1 MNGSALKDEREA
13 DGIALRCAE
22 QRGAKVTDSPKTR
35 APLGVY
41 AIIALVLAVAERQT
55 GHAGIAVF
63 LGRWGGSLLLVA
75 AVGEIIR
82 AFTRKRK
89 RPEPPPPRAAA
100 GKTISTEA
108 VLKHLLESKTTYDGP
123 NREEYVFEID
133 RLADEFRKEHGPQ
146 ISLAQAYAMVKE
158 IEARVG
164 RVERR

>member
-1 MNGSALKDEREA
+1 
-13 DGIALRCAE
+13 
-22 QRGAKVTDSPKTR
+22 VTDGTKTR

-41 AIIALVLAVAERQT
+41 AIIALVLAIAERQT
-55 GHAGIAVF
+55 GHAGIAAF
-63 LGRWGGSLLLVA
+63 LGQWCGSLLLVA

-82 AFTRKRK
+82 AFNRKRR
-89 RPEPPPPRAAA
+89 RPEPPPPGPAA

-108 VLKHLLESKTTYDGP
+108 VLKRLSESKTTYDGP
-123 NREEYVFEID
+123 NREEYVSEID

-146 ISLAQAYAMVKE
+146 IPLDQAYAMVKE